1 MPLKSHRKSSG
12 SIVYLWLPVIVWDL
26 STLRTANVNTLPSPA
41 QHAPLMCLR
50 HMALYDK
57 GVLIDWLIENV
68 TVGIMWIYVFGLTK
82 PKKNGFYRVTL
93 CVSPVFAVA
102 RCPSVR
108 PSVCLSVCHVRWI
121 HMVEDIV
128 KLLVQTGCPI
138 MLVFDSQ
145 RSSQFQE
152 EPLHRGRK
160 IHRVWKFCDS
170 PLKSPFDWDT
180 IRDRS
185 LVAMER

>member
-108 PSVCLSVCHVRWI
+108 PSVCLSVC
-121 HMVEDIV
+121 
-128 KLLVQTGCPI
+128 L
-138 MLVFDSQ
+138 S
-145 RSSQFQE
+145 
-152 EPLHRGRK
+152 
-160 IHRVWKFCDS
+160 
-170 PLKSPFDWDT
+170 
-180 IRDRS
+180 RS
-185 LVAMER
+185 LDPHGWRYRQTSCSDRLPHHASFWLPAQFPISRGTPSSGAQNTPGVKILRFSTEIAVWLGHDTR